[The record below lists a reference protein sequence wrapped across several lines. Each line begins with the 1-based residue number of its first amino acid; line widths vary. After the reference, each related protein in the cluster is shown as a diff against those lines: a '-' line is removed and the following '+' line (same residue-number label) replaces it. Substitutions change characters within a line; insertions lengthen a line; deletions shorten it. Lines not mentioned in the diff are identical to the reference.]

1 MVEQICEVALW
12 NHKLNIKPGLQ
23 VAILGESSNICIGP
37 ALIIVVSVWLFSAGI
52 GQAQQ
57 MQTAAGLQAA
67 KQMSENLNNLG
78 ELMLTAAS
86 SSAESNTYISEGCA
100 RAISFIADEVP
111 ITNMEKLM
119 CK

>member
-1 MVEQICEVALW
+1 
-12 NHKLNIKPGLQ
+12 
-23 VAILGESSNICIGP
+23 
-37 ALIIVVSVWLFSAGI
+37 
-52 GQAQQ
+52 
-57 MQTAAGLQAA
+57 MQTAVGLQAA

-86 SSAESNTYISEGCA
+86 SSTESNTYISDGCA

>member
-1 MVEQICEVALW
+1 
-12 NHKLNIKPGLQ
+12 
-23 VAILGESSNICIGP
+23 
-37 ALIIVVSVWLFSAGI
+37 
-52 GQAQQ
+52 

-67 KQMSENLNNLG
+67 KRMSDDLNNLG

-86 SSAESNTYISEGCA
+86 SSAGGNTYISEGCA
-100 RAISFIADEVP
+100 KAVSFIADEVP